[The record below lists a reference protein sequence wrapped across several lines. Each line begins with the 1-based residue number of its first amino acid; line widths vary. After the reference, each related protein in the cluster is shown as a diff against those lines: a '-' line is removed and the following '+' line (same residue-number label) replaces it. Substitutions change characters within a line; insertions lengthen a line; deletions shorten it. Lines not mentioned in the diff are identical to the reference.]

1 MKACDLQ
8 QMQRLLTELFDRI
21 EEELGQKI
29 TVVATGGL
37 ARKIIPHCKREI
49 LLDED
54 LLLKGLLIIYE
65 KNRKKHKLPENKK

>member
-1 MKACDLQ
+1 M
-8 QMQRLLTELFDRI
+8 LLSLAESVLKHRSASLDGIVDRI

-65 KNRKKHKLPENKK
+65 KNRKEL